1 MSSSNIVLVLGG
13 VRSGK
18 SRFGQDLAHEL
29 GGNDLLFVAT
39 AESRD
44 DEMALRIQR
53 HQQDRPATWT
63 TLEQPLGVGDAIAAM
78 TNAPA
83 VILLDCLTLLVS
95 NILLKHHDDFS
106 AAEAGVRAEVASL
119 VAAVQHHSATLVV
132 VSGEVGMG
140 VVPESSLG
148 RQFRDLLGWAN
159 QALARHASATYLMVA
174 GLAVN
179 VTQIASTV
187 EQAASSV
194 AFRSAKVAP
203 EDAAFAER
211 KATIAS
217 TQAEGPNR

>member
-29 GGNDLLFVAT
+29 GADDVLFVAT

-44 DEMALRIQR
+44 GEMAMRIER
-53 HQQDRPATWT
+53 HRQDRPAAWT

-78 TNAPA
+78 KSIPN

-95 NILLKHHDDFS
+95 NILLKHHDDFA

-159 QALARHASATYLMVA
+159 QSLARHASATYLMVA
-174 GLAVN
+174 GFSVN
-179 VTQIASTV
+179 VTRIASTV
-187 EQAASSV
+187 EQAANNV
-194 AFRSAKVAP
+194 AVQ
-203 EDAAFAER
+203 D
-211 KATIAS
+211 
-217 TQAEGPNR
+217 EGPNR

>member
-1 MSSSNIVLVLGG
+1 LSSSKIVLVLGG

-53 HQQDRPATWT
+53 HREDRPATWT
-63 TLEQPLGVGDAIAAM
+63 TLEQPLGVGYAIAAIA
-78 TNAPA
+78 TKCIPK

-95 NILLKHHDDFS
+95 NILLKHHDDFA

-119 VAAVQHHSATLVV
+119 VAAVRHHGATLVV

-159 QALARHASATYLMVA
+159 QSLAQHASATYLMVA
-174 GLAVN
+174 GLPVN
-179 VTQIASTV
+179 VTRIALTV
-187 EQAASSV
+187 KEAA
-194 AFRSAKVAP
+194 AELDASA
-203 EDAAFAER
+203 DQRAAV
-211 KATIAS
+211 
-217 TQAEGPNR
+217 

>member
-1 MSSSNIVLVLGG
+1 MSSSKIVLVLGG

-53 HQQDRPATWT
+53 HRQDRPATWT

-78 TNAPA
+78 TNVPS

-95 NILLKHHDDFS
+95 NILLKHHDDFA

-119 VAAVQHHSATLVV
+119 VAAVQHHGATLVV

-159 QALARHASATYLMVA
+159 QSLAQHASATYLMVA
-174 GLAVN
+174 GLPVN
-179 VTQIASTV
+179 VTRIASTV
-187 EQAASSV
+187 
-194 AFRSAKVAP
+194 
-203 EDAAFAER
+203 
-211 KATIAS
+211 KATAADISGRA
-217 TQAEGPNR
+217 QALRSHDERPSQ

>member
-1 MSSSNIVLVLGG
+1 MSSSKIVLVLGG

-53 HQQDRPATWT
+53 HRQDRPATWR
-63 TLEQPLGVGDAIAAM
+63 TLEQPLGVGDAIAAIA
-78 TNAPA
+78 TENVPK

-95 NILLKHHDDFS
+95 NILLKHHDDFA

-119 VAAVQHHSATLVV
+119 VAAVQHHGATLVV

-159 QALARHASATYLMVA
+159 QSFAQHAFATYLMVA
-174 GLAVN
+174 GLPVN
-179 VTQIASTV
+179 VTRIASTV
-187 EQAASSV
+187 NEAV
-194 AFRSAKVAP
+194 A
-203 EDAAFAER
+203 ELDALAGQR
-211 KATIAS
+211 ATV
-217 TQAEGPNR
+217 

>member
-1 MSSSNIVLVLGG
+1 LSSSKIVLVLGG

-53 HQQDRPATWT
+53 HRQDRPATWT

-78 TNAPA
+78 TNVPS

-95 NILLKHHDDFS
+95 NILLKHHDDFA

-119 VAAVQHHSATLVV
+119 VAAVQHHGATLVV

-159 QALARHASATYLMVA
+159 QSLAQHASATYLMVA
-174 GLAVN
+174 GLPVN
-179 VTQIASTV
+179 VTRIASTV
-187 EQAASSV
+187 
-194 AFRSAKVAP
+194 
-203 EDAAFAER
+203 
-211 KATIAS
+211 KATAADISGRA
-217 TQAEGPNR
+217 QALRSHDERPSQ

>member
-18 SRFGQDLAHEL
+18 SRFGQELAQEL
-29 GGNDLLFVAT
+29 GADDVLFVAT

-44 DEMALRIQR
+44 GEMAMRIER
-53 HQQDRPATWT
+53 HRQDRPAAWI
-63 TLEQPLGVGDAIAAM
+63 TLEQPLGVGDAIASM
-78 TNAPA
+78 KSIPN

-95 NILLKHHDDFS
+95 NILLKHHDDFA

-119 VAAVQHHSATLVV
+119 VTSVQHHSATLVI

-159 QALARHASATYLMVA
+159 QSLARHASATYLMVA

-179 VTQIASTV
+179 ATRIASTV
-187 EQAASSV
+187 KEAADNV
-194 AFRSAKVAP
+194 V
-203 EDAAFAER
+203 
-211 KATIAS
+211 
-217 TQAEGPNR
+217 

>member
-1 MSSSNIVLVLGG
+1 LSSAKIVLVLGG

-44 DEMALRIQR
+44 DEMAMRIQR
-53 HQQDRPATWT
+53 HREDRPVTWT

-78 TNAPA
+78 TNAPS

-95 NILLKHHDDFS
+95 NILLKHHDDFA

-119 VAAVQHHSATLVV
+119 VAAVQHHGATLVV

-159 QALARHASATYLMVA
+159 QSLAQHASATYLMVA
-174 GLAVN
+174 GLPVN
-179 VTQIASTV
+179 VTRIASTLN
-187 EQAASSV
+187 EAAADISGRAQAL
-194 AFRSAKVAP
+194 RSH
-203 EDAAFAER
+203 DER
-211 KATIAS
+211 PS
-217 TQAEGPNR
+217 E